1 MSSTGTW
8 RKMLNLQGVS
18 FIHRLQSTHFKQSS
32 FLRICYFVT
41 TIQLL
46 LGHPFCKKSVLE
58 DHTWQSLN
66 KQQFWSWKRS
76 TAIPTLE
83 YSLHISAGLIRDT
96 DHQLSKG
103 ILYCILQKQES
114 DHKCAW
120 FWSPSAHGNTF
131 QTISFC
137 SDIFDTMLHL
147 DTPWTITT
155 KTASFKNVFFLFLT
169 FQNKM
174 VWCFFH
180 KNIKIRVIKRH
191 LIYLS
196 LPTTGIWHHL
206 LQSTENVVKI
216 CNNILWCFTNI
227 CYHHR

>member
-46 LGHPFCKKSVLE
+46 LGHHFCKKSVLE

-131 QTISFC
+131 QTI
-137 SDIFDTMLHL
+137 
-147 DTPWTITT
+147 
-155 KTASFKNVFFLFLT
+155 ASV
-169 FQNKM
+169 
-174 VWCFFH
+174 
-180 KNIKIRVIKRH
+180 
-191 LIYLS
+191 LIYLIPCYTLILHEQLLLKLLLLEMFS
-196 LPTTGIWHHL
+196 SFSWHFR
-206 LQSTENVVKI
+206 TR
-216 CNNILWCFTNI
+216 WCGAFSI
-227 CYHHR
+227 RISK